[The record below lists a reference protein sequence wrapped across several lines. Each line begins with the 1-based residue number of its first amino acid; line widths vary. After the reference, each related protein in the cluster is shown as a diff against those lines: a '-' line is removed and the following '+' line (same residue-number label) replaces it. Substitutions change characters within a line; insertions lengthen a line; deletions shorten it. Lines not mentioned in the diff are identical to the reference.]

1 MESDCLLN
9 VEKVM
14 YRGKLM
20 EDKKTSMLQ
29 IHVIWL
35 SLEISFS
42 LCKVNLLQEK
52 LALLKQVEAVKHE
65 LEIEKLKCRS
75 RDVNQWQKVPY

>member
-1 MESDCLLN
+1 
-9 VEKVM
+9 
-14 YRGKLM
+14 M
-20 EDKKTSMLQ
+20 EDKKTSMPQ

-75 RDVNQWQKVPY
+75 RDVNQ